1 MRILTAGRLEELTWD
16 LPAPVL
22 GLGTLDGVHLGHQEL
37 LARVRKRAA
46 AVGGTPAVLTF
57 ARHPLEVVRPAEA
70 PALLTP
76 LPLKLL
82 LLERLGMQAAAVL
95 DFSPAL
101 ARLEAKEFADRVLV
115 HGLRVA
121 GLCVGYD
128 FGFGRGRRGT
138 VDLLRQVAAEAG
150 FWLEVLPPVTV
161 DGQVVSSRAIRAL
174 LAAGQVED
182 AQRLLGRPYC
192 LAGSVAPGAGRGMEL
207 GFPTANLA
215 VPDPAVLKDGVYA
228 GRALVR
234 GAFHDAMMNL
244 GSAPTFGAGGGRRLE
259 IHLPG
264 WREPLYGER
273 LIAFFLRR
281 LRDERRFADGA
292 ALVRQLTR
300 DREAAQAAWD
310 AAAAMPWPDWAL
322 QP

>member
-1 MRILTAGRLEELTWD
+1 VLTASRLEELAWD
-16 LPAPVL
+16 VPEPVL

-37 LARVRKRAA
+37 LARVRRQAA
-46 AVGGTPAVLTF
+46 ATGGTPGVLTF

-70 PALLTP
+70 PPLLTP

-101 ARLEAKEFADRVLV
+101 ARLEAREFVERVLV
-115 HGLRVA
+115 QGLKVA

-128 FGFGRGRRGT
+128 FGFGRGRRGP
-138 VDLLRQVAAEAG
+138 VDLLRQAAAAAG

-161 DGQVVSSRAIRAL
+161 DGRVVSSRAIRSV
-174 LAAGQVED
+174 LATGQVEE
-182 AQRLLGRPYC
+182 AQALLGRPYC
-192 LAGSVAPGAGRGMEL
+192 LAGSVLPGAGRGLEL

-215 VPDPAVLKDGVYA
+215 VPDPPVLTDGVYA
-228 GRALVR
+228 GRALLR

-244 GSAPTFGAGGGRRLE
+244 GSAPTFGGGGRRLE

-273 LIAFFLRR
+273 LVAFFLHR
-281 LRDERRFADGA
+281 LRDERRFPDGA

-300 DREAAQAAWD
+300 DREAAQAAWE
-310 AAAAMPWPDWAL
+310 AARALPWPDWAL